1 MTNKDKLG
9 DILKQRNPLEERQV
23 ITPID
28 VLAPPPEPTAKTERF
43 DRSDEPTKRTEQANE
58 DTDRT
63 KRTTAPKKRVVAPK
77 KRTEQPNASNE
88 HHGRTVLD
96 DLYQRGEENKRKTE
110 RYSFEIYTDQ
120 KGSIEELR
128 FLYNKRTGKKLSAS
142 RIIREALEEYLTK
155 TLSAFREEAP

>member
-1 MTNKDKLG
+1 MTNKNKL
-9 DILKQRNPLEERQV
+9 DAILKQRNPLEERQV

-28 VLAPPPEPTAKTERF
+28 VLAPLPEPAAKTERF
-43 DRSDEPTKRTEQANE
+43 DRPDEPNERTEQPNE

-63 KRTTAPKKRVVAPK
+63 KRTTAPKKRTAVSK
-77 KRTEQPNASNE
+77 KRTGQPNDSSE
-88 HHGRTVLD
+88 RQGRTVLD
-96 DLYQRGEENKRKTE
+96 DLYQRAEETKRETE